1 MRRMYIIFIIVLCVS
16 LIDVHAQ
23 SSDAVVD
30 TILALQ
36 EVSVSAIK
44 QSSNMR
50 VQPISSTTIGGEEI
64 NRLNIDAMKNV
75 SEMAP
80 NFYMPDYGTRMTSS
94 IYVRGLG
101 ARIDQPVV
109 GLNVDNVPFLN
120 KDNYDFDAVDIER
133 IEVLRGPQST
143 LYGRNTMG
151 GLINVYTLSPMK
163 YQGLRLL
170 AEYGSGNSLKAAV
183 SYYTKIQP
191 RLAMSWSGYYSMTD
205 GFFDN
210 RHSGVDCDTEKQGGF
225 RWKTQWRISDNVN
238 LENVVSAQHS
248 RQEGYPYA
256 SIVTDEINYND
267 TCFYKRTGVTDGLTI
282 RWLHDKFTLSSISS
296 FQLIDD
302 NMTLDQ
308 DFLPLEYFT
317 LTQKRKEWALTQ
329 DFVARGNVGKYNWL
343 GGLFGFYKSSDMH
356 APVTFKDYG
365 INQLIEKHRNEAN
378 PFYPVNWDDETFVL
392 GSDFKTPI
400 WGVAIYHQSSY
411 NVGCWG
417 FSAGIRLDYEHVALD
432 YHSYCNTSYTTYDC
446 TETQELEKV
455 FNNHEV
461 TIDDCGNL
469 NKSFVELLPKISVIY
484 RLPAL
489 NSSNIYASVSKGYK
503 VGGYN
508 TQMFSDV
515 LQQRIMKLMGLGM
528 KYDINDVVGYD
539 PEESINYELGAHL
552 TTNNGMLNADVALFY
567 IDCRD
572 QQLTMFPDGTTT
584 GRIMANAG
592 KTRSYGVET
601 SVMYRPSAQWMF
613 NASYG
618 LTDARFVEFNDGK
631 NDYKGKRIPY
641 APRNTM
647 FAGVTY
653 RQPLNE
659 NWADGLLFNLN
670 CRGVGPIYWN
680 EDNSV
685 KQQFYALL
693 GASMRLEHAKYS
705 VDVWVENITDTEYK
719 TFYFVSI
726 GNGFYQQGKPTR
738 MGVTLR
744 YNIDI

>member
-1 MRRMYIIFIIVLCVS
+1 MRRKYIITIIGLCVS
-16 LIDVHAQ
+16 LLGVRAQ
-23 SSDAVVD
+23 SSGAVAD
-30 TILALQ
+30 TTLSLQ
-36 EVSVSAIK
+36 EISVSAIK

-50 VQPISSTTIGGEEI
+50 VQPISSTTIGGGVI

-120 KDNYDFDAVDIER
+120 KDNYDFDAVDIDR

-170 AEYGSGNSLKAAV
+170 AEYGSGNSLKTAV
-183 SYYTKIQP
+183 SYYAKFQP

-210 RHSGVDCDTEKQGGF
+210 KYSGADCDTEKQGGF
-225 RWKTQWRISDNVN
+225 RWKTQWRISESVN
-238 LENVVSAQHS
+238 LENVASAQLS

-282 RWLHDKFTLSSISS
+282 KWLNDKFTLSSISS
-296 FQLIDD
+296 FQYIDD

-329 DFVARGNVGKYNWL
+329 DVVARGNVGKYNWL
-343 GGLFGFYKSSDMH
+343 GGLFVFYKSSDMN

-365 INQLIEKHRNEAN
+365 IDQLIEKHRNEAN
-378 PFYPVNWDDETFVL
+378 PYYPVNWDDNTFVL
-392 GSDFKTPI
+392 GSDFKTST
-400 WGVAIYHQSSY
+400 WGVAIYHQSGY
-411 NVGCWG
+411 KIGRWD
-417 FSAGIRLDYEHVALD
+417 FSAGIRLDYEHVALN

-446 TETQELEKV
+446 TETQELENV

-461 TIDDCGNL
+461 KIDDRGSL
-469 NKSFVELLPKISVIY
+469 DKSFVELLPKVSVTY
-484 RLPAL
+484 NLPTI
-489 NSSNIYASVSKGYK
+489 NPSNIYASVSKGYK
-503 VGGYN
+503 AGGYN

-515 LQQRIMKLMGLGM
+515 LQQRIMKFMGLGM
-528 KYDINDVVGYD
+528 KYDIDDVVGYD
-539 PEESINYELGAHL
+539 PEESTNYEIGAHL
-552 TTNNGMLNADVALFY
+552 TTNNGILNADVAMFY

-592 KTRSYGVET
+592 KTRSYGVEA
-601 SVMYRPSAQWMF
+601 SVMYRPSVKWMV

-618 LTDARFVEFNDGK
+618 LTDARFVEFNNGK
-631 NDYKGKRIPY
+631 NDYSGKRIPY

-653 RQPLNE
+653 RQPLNTKWI
-659 NWADGLLFNLN
+659 NGLSFNLN
-670 CRGVGPIYWN
+670 CRGVGSIYWD

-685 KQQFYALL
+685 KQPFYALL
-693 GASMRLEHAKYS
+693 GASIKLEHSLYS
-705 VDVWVENITDTEYK
+705 IDLWAENITDTEYK

-726 GNGFYQQGKPTR
+726 GNGFYQQGKPAR
-738 MGVTLR
+738 IGVTLR
-744 YNIDI
+744 YNFDI

>member
-1 MRRMYIIFIIVLCVS
+1 MRIKYIIVIIVLCLSAVG
-16 LIDVHAQ
+16 LRAQ
-23 SSDAVVD
+23 SSDVAAD
-30 TILALQ
+30 TTLTLQ
-36 EVSVSAIK
+36 EISVSAIK

-50 VQPISSTTIGGEEI
+50 VQPIASTTIGGPMIE
-64 NRLNIDAMKNV
+64 RLNIDAMKNV

-109 GLNVDNVPFLN
+109 GLNVDNVPFMN

-151 GLINVYTLSPMK
+151 GLINIYTLSPMK
-163 YQGLRLL
+163 HQGLRLL

-183 SYYTKIQP
+183 SYYAKFQP
-191 RLAMSWSGYYSMTD
+191 RLAMSWSGHYSKTD

-210 RHSGVDCDTEKQGGF
+210 KYSGADCDTEEQVGF

-238 LENVVSAQHS
+238 LENVASTQLS

-282 RWLHDKFTLSSISS
+282 KWLHDKFTLSSISS
-296 FQLIDD
+296 FQYIDD

-329 DFVARGNVGKYNWL
+329 DVIVRGNVGKYGWL
-343 GGLFGFYKSSDMH
+343 GGLFGFYKSSDMS

-365 INQLIEKHRNEAN
+365 IDQLIEKHRNEAN
-378 PFYPVNWDDETFVL
+378 PYYPVNWNDETFVL
-392 GSDFKTPI
+392 GSDFKTPT
-400 WGVAIYHQSSY
+400 WGVAIYHQSNY
-411 NVGCWG
+411 KIGNWDL
-417 FSAGIRLDYEHVALD
+417 SAGIRFDYEHVALN
-432 YHSYCNTSYTTYDC
+432 YYSYCNTSYTTYDC

-455 FNNHEV
+455 FSCQEV
-461 TIDDCGNL
+461 NIDDRGYL
-469 NKSFVELLPKISVIY
+469 DKSFVELLPKVSVTY
-484 RLPAL
+484 NLPML
-489 NSSNIYASVSKGYK
+489 NMSNVYASVSKGYK
-503 VGGYN
+503 AGGYN

-515 LQQRIMKLMGLGM
+515 LQQRIMKFMGLGM
-528 KYDINDVVGYD
+528 KYDIDDVVGYD

-552 TTNNGMLNADVALFY
+552 MANNGHLNADIAMFY
-567 IDCRD
+567 IDCQN

-592 KTRSYGVET
+592 KTRSCGMEI
-601 SVMYRPSAQWMF
+601 SVMYRPSSKWIL

-618 LTDARFVEFNDGK
+618 LTDARFVEFNNGK
-631 NDYKGKRIPY
+631 NDYSGKRIPY

-653 RQPLNE
+653 RQPMNVK
-659 NWADGLLFNLN
+659 WADALSFNLN
-670 CRGVGPIYWN
+670 CRGVGSIYWN
-680 EDNSV
+680 EENSV
-685 KQQFYALL
+685 KQPFYTLL
-693 GASMRLEHAKYS
+693 GASMRLEHAQYS
-705 VDVWVENITDTEYK
+705 VDLWAENIAGTEYK

-726 GNGFYQQGKPTR
+726 GNGFYQQGKPAR

-744 YNIDI
+744 YNFDI